1 MGGGLLDQTLAR
13 MWRLGALR
21 TINRMRDGLY
31 IVMTSIKIGGDRN
44 KLVLV

>member
-1 MGGGLLDQTLAR
+1 MDGSLLDQTLTR
-13 MWRLGALR
+13 MWRLGTPR